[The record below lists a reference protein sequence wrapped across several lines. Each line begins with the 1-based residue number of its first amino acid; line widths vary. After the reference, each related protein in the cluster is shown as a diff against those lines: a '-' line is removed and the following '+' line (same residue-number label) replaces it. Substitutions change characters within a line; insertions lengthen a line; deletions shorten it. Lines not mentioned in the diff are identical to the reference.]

1 MVLVNLG
8 LVRGPSVQFLWF
20 LGIVSQWVDC
30 GLPVI
35 VPSGFGDCFVGF
47 RTVVSFVR

>member
-1 MVLVNLG
+1 MVNLG

-20 LGIVSQWVDC
+20 LGRVSQLVEC

-35 VPSGFGDCFVGF
+35 VLSGFGDCFVGF
-47 RTVVSFVR
+47 GVASIFV